1 MSKPCDSLE
10 KELKTDSGNLS
21 IRRQLIDCYKAAYVH
36 SYSGGSAERK
46 FIAKKHAEHVLWMVQ
61 HAPQD
66 PFVRHP
72 AMFMPIWDP
81 RDHARVKSAWMDQL
95 RVYANDL
102 RVLLSAAD
110 FLNSSNLGVEAD
122 REKAGELL
130 TKAHS
135 LDPKNTEVCT
145 TFAKVLE
152 YKMHNA
158 SPAERRRLASQAI
171 ELREQAIDAT
181 PVSELYEQL
190 KGLGRDALDC
200 DNEVK
205 AQMYAEKLLELS
217 RDQKYWAAD
226 MAFHEANL
234 TLGRIA
240 LRRGQLEEAKARLLE
255 AGKLLP
261 TASPML
267 PMAGPNMRLAK
278 ELLEKQEI
286 ETVLQY
292 FDACQSFWPQKATLD
307 EWRKTVREGRIP
319 QFGVNL
325 IF

>member
-10 KELKTDSGNLS
+10 KQLKTDSGNVS
-21 IRRQLIDCYKAAYVH
+21 FRQQLIDCYKAACAH
-36 SYSGGSAERK
+36 SRSGSSTERK

-66 PFVRHP
+66 PFARHP

-81 RDHARVKSAWMDQL
+81 QDHARVKSAWMEQL
-95 RVYANDL
+95 RVHVNDV

-110 FLNSSNLGVEAD
+110 FLNTSNLGVEAD
-122 REKAGELL
+122 REKAEELL
-130 TKAHS
+130 TKAHD
-135 LDPKNTEVCT
+135 LDPKNAEVCIT
-145 TFAKVLE
+145 LAKVVE
-152 YKMHNA
+152 YQMHNA
-158 SPAERRRLASQAI
+158 SSAERKRLATQAM

-181 PVSELYEQL
+181 PVGELYAQL

-205 AQMYAEKLLELS
+205 AQMYAEKLFELS

-255 AGKLLP
+255 AAKLLP

-267 PMAGPNMRLAK
+267 PTFGPNMRLAK

-292 FDACQSFWPQKATLD
+292 FDACQSFWPQKAALD
-307 EWRKTVREGRIP
+307 QWRKTVREGGLP
-319 QFGVNL
+319 EFGVNL